1 MNTFNHRNSVLNS
14 IYQSMTRIS
23 ILFIFALGVA
33 FQGSAQR
40 YLDKDST
47 LHNPFLYISAG
58 GYSVEMETRL
68 RLDSERGLGTDVSLE
83 EDFKLL
89 NDQFVFR
96 TDAFLRVKK
105 RSQFNFSYTSIQ
117 RSRTA
122 TLDRDISILD
132 TTFYVG
138 ADVKFFFDTYYYAL
152 TYRYS
157 FFDKVNWNAGL
168 SFGIRAIEFRTG
180 INGTLNENT
189 YGDKTSF
196 WAPAILVGLHGSAYL
211 TPRLLGRYNFEYF
224 QVSVEDIEVNIL
236 ETSASLEY
244 YIHKNVGI
252 GVAYVT
258 NEYLVKKIPFNDSF
272 DGKVTFNF
280 SGFSLLAVARF

>member
-1 MNTFNHRNSVLNS
+1 MERRNSSLK
-14 IYQSMTRIS
+14 
-23 ILFIFALGVA
+23 ILAATFLMIFG
-33 FQGSAQR
+33 FSTQGLAQQF
-40 YLDKDST
+40 LDRDSVVQ
-47 LHNPFLYISAG
+47 NPFLYVSAG

-68 RLDSERGLGTDVSLE
+68 RLDSDKGLGTDISLE

-89 NDQFVFR
+89 TDQFVFR
-96 TDAFLRVKK
+96 ADAFLRVKN

-117 RSRTA
+117 RSRDA
-122 TLDRDISILD
+122 VIDRDITILD

-138 ADVKFFFDTYYYAL
+138 AEANFFFDTYYYAL

-180 INGTLNENT
+180 INATLNENS
-189 YGDKTSF
+189 YGEKTSF
-196 WAPAILVGLHGSAYL
+196 WAPAVLVGLHGSAYL

-258 NEYLVKKIPFNDSF
+258 NEYLVKQIPFNDNF

-280 SGFSLLAVARF
+280 SGFSVLAVARF